1 MGGGSSQ
8 LKENLRECFLCR
20 FVTDEDWPQ
29 FQALFQ
35 QHANVS
41 TGIDV
46 VSHRFII
53 VIDGEMAVCGK
64 TSKGLPSDKNDLD
77 WYDHNHPEISGFH
90 VDGEL
95 AVFSKFNVSYFFG
108 LENSSK
114 DAVLYDDIE
123 ISIVP
128 RLKSKDKKLVFMSV
142 TKEAIAEFI
151 AAHEYLKPIASMLDI
166 KLSTLIVNNPLFEGL
181 TESQIDSL
189 SPLLRLV
196 TISEQNILLKE
207 NEPASDI
214 DGGLMAILL
223 YGTLVELPPDI
234 CPEDKNLSSQSL
246 HQRESTPVKTSA
258 TMKGSNDPSAVS
270 SEITD
275 MGKILPV
282 GSCIGTELAVFDKAI
297 ATTTVIAASRS
308 VVGLL
313 GRQTIFKLASLGS
326 PVAKTIY
333 TNLVL
338 SKLQPIRQKLPIF
351 RDLSDEDFRRF
362 APLVAIQSF
371 GTGKVIFK
379 DGDVADKFYIVISG
393 LVRVANTG
401 ESSESSPIGPGRS
414 FGEVS
419 LVTSST
425 RTSTVTTL
433 SPTVLMAIDDKTFR
447 LIFDQQKEHL
457 CVSNLRQFGDTVE
470 LHFILRHQQ
479 GYAAFLDFLKL
490 EFSTD
495 SLLFWCSVDR
505 FEELCD
511 RWEAGSADSKTMSP
525 IIKRIMHEIT
535 SAIMKTFIFDGSP
548 NQINCSGKLRKE
560 TEADFQRI
568 TSGATTSADGEDS
581 PTYRT
586 LFTKTKNETYGL
598 LKVDNYKR
606 WRETAAFNAYMAE
619 FQIKK

>member
-8 LKENLRECFLCR
+8 LKDNLRECFLCR
-20 FVTDEDWPQ
+20 FVRDEDWPQ

-35 QHANVS
+35 QNANVS
-41 TGIDV
+41 APRIDV

-53 VIDGEMAVCGK
+53 VVDGELAICGK
-64 TSKGLPSDKNDLD
+64 TSEGIRTDNNDLD

-95 AVFSKFNVSYFFG
+95 AVFTKFNVSYFFG
-108 LENSSK
+108 LEIVK
-114 DAVLYDDIE
+114 DAVLYDQIE

-128 RLKSKDKKLVFMSV
+128 RFKSNKDKKLVFVTV
-142 TKEAIAEFI
+142 TKEAIADFI
-151 AAHEYLKPIASMLDI
+151 AAHEYLLPIAPMLDI
-166 KLSTLIVNNPLFEGL
+166 KLSILLVNNPLFEGL
-181 TESQIDSL
+181 TDTQIDSL
-189 SPLLRLV
+189 GPLLRLV
-196 TISEQNILLKE
+196 TISESNIFLKE
-207 NEPASDI
+207 NEPASDM

-223 YGTLVELPPDI
+223 YGTMVEVPPDH
-234 CPEDKNLSSQSL
+234 CPEDKTLSSQSL
-246 HQRESTPVKTSA
+246 HQKEDMKESAKISTN
-258 TMKGSNDPSAVS
+258 KGSNDPSAVL
-270 SEITD
+270 SEITEL
-275 MGKILPV
+275 GQILPV
-282 GSCIGTELAVFDKAI
+282 GSCIGTELCVFNKAI
-297 ATTTVIAASRS
+297 ATTTVIAASRC

-326 PVAKTIY
+326 PVAKTMY

-338 SKLQPIRQKLPIF
+338 SKLQDIKHKLPIF
-351 RDLSDEDFRRF
+351 QDLSDLDFRRF

-371 GTGKVIFK
+371 VTGKVVFK
-379 DGDVADKFYIVISG
+379 DGEVADKFYVIISG

-401 ESSESSPIGPGRS
+401 DTSESSPLGPGRS

-433 SPTVLMAIDDKTFR
+433 APTVLMAIDDKTFR
-447 LIFDQQKEHL
+447 LIFDQQKEYL
-457 CVSNLRQFGDTVE
+457 CVRNLTQFGETVE
-470 LHFILRHQQ
+470 LHYILRHQQ
-479 GYAAFLDFLKL
+479 GFAAFLEFLKL

-511 RWEAGSADSKTMSP
+511 RWEAGSADSRTVSP

-535 SAIMKTFIFDGSP
+535 SAIMKTFIYDGSP

-560 TEADFQRI
+560 TEKDFERI
-568 TSGATTSADGEDS
+568 TSGAVGEDA

-606 WRETAAFNAYMAE
+606 WRETDTFNSYMAT
-619 FQIKK
+619 FQAQK